1 MGGILDLLRDM
12 KKQRDIANTNLE
24 NVSRTRK
31 GLTGDESIC
40 INNDTEIRKLDVL
53 IADITKRNIKN
64 NRYGSIVRD
73 YTDKRTALKKEF
85 INKSCADVLEK
96 KKLLESANVLGTN
109 FSRSEDDILE
119 KSRKEQNKLYAL
131 GGGILLLGLIL
142 IVRK

>member
-1 MGGILDLLRDM
+1 MGWLDIIRDM
-12 KKQRDIANTNLE
+12 QKQKEIAKTNLE
-24 NVSRTRK
+24 KSSRTQK

-40 INNDTEIRKLDVL
+40 INNDTEIRRFDVL
-53 IADITKRNIKN
+53 ISDITKRNIKA
-64 NRYGSIVRD
+64 NRYGSVIND
-73 YTDKRTALKKEF
+73 YTNRRTALKKDF
-85 INKSCADVLEK
+85 INRDCADVLEK

>member
-1 MGGILDLLRDM
+1 LLDIIRDM
-12 KKQRDIANTNLE
+12 RKQKEIAKTNLE
-24 NVSRTRK
+24 KSSRTQK

-53 IADITKRNIKN
+53 ISDITKRNIKAN
-64 NRYGSIVRD
+64 TYGSIIND
-73 YTDKRTALKKEF
+73 YTNRRTALKKDF
-85 INKSCADVLEK
+85 INRSCADVLEK

>member
-1 MGGILDLLRDM
+1 MGLLDIIRDM
-12 KKQRDIANTNLE
+12 QKQKEIAKTNLE
-24 NVSRTRK
+24 KSSRTQK

-53 IADITKRNIKN
+53 ISDITKRDIKA
-64 NRYGSIVRD
+64 NRYGSIIND
-73 YTDKRTALKKEF
+73 YTNRRTALKKDF
-85 INKSCADVLEK
+85 INRGCADVLEK

>member
-1 MGGILDLLRDM
+1 MGLLDIIRDM
-12 KKQRDIANTNLE
+12 KKQKEIAKTNLE
-24 NVSRTRK
+24 KSSRTQK

-53 IADITKRNIKN
+53 ISDITKRNIKA
-64 NRYGSIVRD
+64 NRYGSVIND
-73 YTDKRTALKKEF
+73 YTNRRTALKKDF
-85 INKSCADVLEK
+85 INRGCADVLEK

>member
-1 MGGILDLLRDM
+1 MGLLDIIRDM
-12 KKQRDIANTNLE
+12 QKQKEIAKTNLE
-24 NVSRTRK
+24 KSSRTQK

-53 IADITKRNIKN
+53 ISDITKRNIKA
-64 NRYGSIVRD
+64 NRYGSVIND
-73 YTDKRTALKKEF
+73 YTNRRTALKKDF
-85 INKSCADVLEK
+85 INRGCADVLEK

>member
-1 MGGILDLLRDM
+1 MGLFDIIRDM
-12 KKQRDIANTNLE
+12 QKQKEIAKKNLE
-24 NVSRTRK
+24 NVSRTQK

-53 IADITKRNIKN
+53 IADITKRNIKAN
-64 NRYGSIVRD
+64 SYGSIIND
-73 YTDKRTALKKEF
+73 YTNKRTALKKDF
-85 INKSCADVLEK
+85 INRGCADVLEK

>member
-1 MGGILDLLRDM
+1 MGLLDIIRDM
-12 KKQRDIANTNLE
+12 RKQKEIAKTNLE
-24 NVSRTRK
+24 KSSRTQK

-53 IADITKRNIKN
+53 ISDITKRNIKAN
-64 NRYGSIVRD
+64 TYGSIIND
-73 YTDKRTALKKEF
+73 YTNRRTALKKDF
-85 INKSCADVLEK
+85 INRSCADVLEK

>member
-1 MGGILDLLRDM
+1 MGLFDIIRDM
-12 KKQRDIANTNLE
+12 QKQKEIAKKNLE
-24 NVSRTRK
+24 NVSRTQK

-53 IADITKRNIKN
+53 IADITKRNIKA
-64 NRYGSIVRD
+64 NRYGSVIND
-73 YTDKRTALKKEF
+73 YTNKRTALKKDF
-85 INKSCADVLEK
+85 INRGCADVLEK

>member
-1 MGGILDLLRDM
+1 M
-12 KKQRDIANTNLE
+12 E
-24 NVSRTRK
+24 
-31 GLTGDESIC
+31 E
-40 INNDTEIRKLDVL
+40 
-53 IADITKRNIKN
+53 
-64 NRYGSIVRD
+64 
-73 YTDKRTALKKEF
+73 
-85 INKSCADVLEK
+85 INKDLCE